1 MINYNKLFK
10 KFNEKG
16 ITTYTI
22 RKKNLFGQEIL
33 RKIRMCS
40 VTDAERKEYVN
51 LSDAEII
58 DMKLQK
64 YQAEKGKAFK
74 YDVSTK
80 TIEELCQLLQ
90 CQPYEI
96 MDWEIELDEALSYEK
111 RYK

>member
-1 MINYNKLFK
+1 MINYNKLIQK
-10 KFNEKG
+10 LSEKG

-22 RKKNLFGQEIL
+22 RKNNILGQELL
-33 RKIRMCS
+33 RKIKMCS
-40 VTDAERKEYVN
+40 VTDAEREAYGN
-51 LSDAEII
+51 ISDKDII
-58 DMKLQK
+58 TMKLHE
-64 YQAEKGKAFK
+64 YEVSKGKPFK

-96 MDWEIELDEALSYEK
+96 MDWEIELNEEKSFEK